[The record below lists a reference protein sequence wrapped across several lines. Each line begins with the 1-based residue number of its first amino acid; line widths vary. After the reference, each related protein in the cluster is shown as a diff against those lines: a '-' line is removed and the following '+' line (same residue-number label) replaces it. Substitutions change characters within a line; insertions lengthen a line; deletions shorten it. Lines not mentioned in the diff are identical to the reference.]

1 MKNIL
6 CYGDS
11 NTWGADPLWDRQGV
25 SQRIPGDQRWTGV
38 LQRELGEGYRVYECG
53 LNNRTTAF
61 EDTIVPDCNG
71 LKTLPVVL
79 NMTRPLDLVII
90 MLGTND
96 VKRRFCLGPAD
107 SAKAMEALVD
117 CVRRSDCGYAP
128 GKPPKILI
136 VAPAPLIE
144 AVLDKEWGE
153 YFGVGGIEMS
163 RKLASYY
170 RLLAEKLDCAFAD
183 ASEFA
188 CVHPQDGVHLDSEN
202 HRRLAG
208 GLLPIVRALME

>member
-38 LQRELGEGYRVYECG
+38 LQQKLGDGFRVYECG
-53 LNNRTTAF
+53 LNNRNTAF

-71 LKTLPVVL
+71 LKALPGVL
-79 NMTRPLDLVII
+79 NMTRPLDLVIF

-96 VKRRFCLGPAD
+96 VKRRFNAGPAD

-117 CVRRSDCGYAP
+117 CVRRIDCGYAL
-128 GKPPKILI
+128 GVSPKILI

-144 AVLDKEWGE
+144 DVLTKEWGE
-153 YFGVGGIEMS
+153 YFGMDGIEKS
-163 RKLASYY
+163 RRLASYY
-170 RLLAEKLDCAFAD
+170 AATAKKLGCAFLD
-183 ASEFA
+183 AAEFA
-188 CVHPQDGVHLDSEN
+188 HVHPQDGVHLDAEN
-202 HRRLAG
+202 HRRLAEG
-208 GLLPIVRALME
+208 MVDVVRTLLE